1 MVCGY
6 LRAAAEDDIS
16 EIEDE
21 SLCQLSSSVHSGFE
35 RIRPC
40 QQAKDSS
47 GPAYGWRDGRLRII
61 VIIGKMLDSPELPRK
76 KCSISCRE
84 RGKKKKKSI
93 ESKEIIPRIA
103 SAILKSSSPA
113 RAQQLK
119 EESTEAANIQSFS
132 NRSCG

>member
-84 RGKKKKKSI
+84 RGKKKKSI

-103 SAILKSSSPA
+103 STILKSSSPA

-132 NRSCG
+132 NRS

>member
-21 SLCQLSSSVHSGFE
+21 SLCQLSGSVHSGFE

-47 GPAYGWRDGRLRII
+47 SPAYGWRDGRLRII

-76 KCSISCRE
+76 KCSVSCRE
-84 RGKKKKKSI
+84 RGKKKKSI

-103 SAILKSSSPA
+103 STILKSSSPA

-132 NRSCG
+132 NRS